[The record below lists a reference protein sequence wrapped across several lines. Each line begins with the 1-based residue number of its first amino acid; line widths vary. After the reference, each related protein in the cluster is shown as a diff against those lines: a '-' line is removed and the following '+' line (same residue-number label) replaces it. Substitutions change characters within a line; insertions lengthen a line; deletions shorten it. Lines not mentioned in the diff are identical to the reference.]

1 MYKKILLAYDGTR
14 EGRAAIVECEEIAHL
29 LQAEIH
35 LLAVVHMPSALF
47 LTEGFV
53 PNSFIEHERQSFQ
66 EIVDEGVAIL
76 SKCGHAA
83 RGHLS
88 CGEPVA
94 EICRL
99 ARELGVDLVVVGH
112 RRHAS
117 IATRW
122 WHGSVGM
129 SLVEHAPCSIL
140 VVVARS

>member
-14 EGRAAIVECEEIAHL
+14 EGRAAITECDEIAHL

-47 LTEGFV
+47 LSEGV
-53 PNSFIEHERQSFQ
+53 APASFIEHERQSFQ
-66 EIVDEGVAIL
+66 EIVDEGVSIL
-76 SKCGHAA
+76 SNCGHAV
-83 RGHLS
+83 RGHLAF
-88 CGEPVA
+88 GEPVR
-94 EICRL
+94 EMCRL
-99 ARELGVDLVVVGH
+99 ARELGADLIVLGH
-112 RRHAS
+112 RKHTS

-140 VVVARS
+140 IVVARG